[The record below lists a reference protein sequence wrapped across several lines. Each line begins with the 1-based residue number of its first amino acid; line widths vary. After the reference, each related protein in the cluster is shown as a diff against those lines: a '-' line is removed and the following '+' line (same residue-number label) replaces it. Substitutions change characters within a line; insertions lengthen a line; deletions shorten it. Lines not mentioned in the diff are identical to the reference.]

1 MNRFFELLASLPSPK
16 KNPIVGITAAAFFVQ
31 AIMLVLFYSLPDPLG
46 LSLMEMYSGKAI
58 WQVFMAFGA
67 ILVVSSLF
75 AFARAPRACAIFYV
89 VYFLMA
95 VADYEVVRFNHQR
108 LSYSF
113 IRTYFHPANITDAT
127 TISTL
132 GGDMVGTVLWLSLL
146 ILIAVA
152 GVAFVVLYTV
162 RKKPKQWRS
171 SSPIGCV
178 KPSKKLPVTMLAS
191 GLALSV
197 VPLVLFLAGVRGTTE
212 FPFKIDWRFTL
223 GKYTLTAPVLHIAA
237 LETFEFVRDDYK
249 ITDELLRD
257 LDAFL
262 PSDFAAARIDA
273 KKYPAYR
280 SAVTH
285 EYRAKKPYNIVF
297 IFGESYKGRIFN
309 QMLEGDTALAPNLWK
324 LASGGYYKKSADSVP
339 LGGGLWFKNA
349 FSGSYPT
356 VRGTTATYLGFPS
369 HPNRDV
375 PCFYASNH
383 FTGFQEYLDGYTKW
397 YMTVSNPVF
406 DHTLPF
412 VEKFYGDNWRLIGE
426 PKIPKSD
433 DSLGMDLAIELLSKM
448 PGDSPW
454 FLSANTIS
462 THIPFYGY
470 PDEFAPKPDDAMER
484 YRNAVRYTD
493 AQMGRLFEALSARE
507 DFDRTVIVL
516 LGDHDTPVDS
526 VDYVIPQPLGVAA
539 AQIFMGVFS
548 ADTSLFK
555 KMTIREDVASQVDV
569 GPTILDL
576 AQVRAPNHFW
586 GYDLLAEERP
596 AEQPSVFY
604 SQNAYY
610 LGFRDHVLV
619 GGIENEDVYRGVN
632 GSFSVSSDSL
642 DFAWKKH
649 AVGASKVLRSLLRND
664 NMRPE

>member
-89 VYFLMA
+89 VYFFMA

>member
-1 MNRFFELLASLPSPK
+1 MNRFFELLASLPSSK

-89 VYFLMA
+89 VYFFMA